1 MPVIENVTFLY
12 TKIQKP
18 VLKYGSTTDTEW
30 TVDCVVSK
38 ADSKKWKK
46 EFPKNKVKEYD
57 NAEFTEK
64 FGIAVPFPDQDEQ
77 FVIKVKKDCV
87 KGDWVT
93 PEKYRPRV
101 VEAVKGGENV
111 DITFTKLVSNGSK
124 GKVSYTVREVKD
136 EQFPQ
141 LSAIL
146 VEELIE
152 YVSSGS
158 AAAGDEFGAKQ
169 APVPVDEA
177 KTFVAKQEDKPVAK
191 PVERKEAPKP
201 VNDDLEES
209 PF

>member
-1 MPVIENVTFLY
+1 MPVIDNVTFLY

-30 TVDCVVSK
+30 SVDCVVSK
-38 ADSKKWKK
+38 AESKKWKK

-64 FGIAVPFPDQDEQ
+64 FGIDVPFPDQDEQ

-87 KGDWVT
+87 KGEWVT

-101 VEAVKGGENV
+101 VEAVPGGENV

-136 EQFPQ
+136 ENFPQ

-146 VEELIE
+146 VEHLIE
-152 YVSSGS
+152 YVSAGS
-158 AAAGDEFGAKQ
+158 APAGSEFGA
-169 APVPVDEA
+169 VPVAVPADEA

-191 PVERKEAPKP
+191 STKK
-201 VNDDLEES
+201 ES
-209 PF
+209 PRPADDFEDDSPFN